1 MVNIIGQNIKY
12 KNGEIFSVLN
22 QTDEQHV
29 TLNNGKTY
37 SYCKM
42 FSSGT
47 FVLLD
52 AAIQS
57 EVMKD
62 IVNVQK
68 VTELLKKQ
76 DEYEQKRQKTLRLLD
91 DLKDGYY
98 SGRNVSD
105 SHKDLQDI
113 GKNGFEYYKIY
124 GRVALDIYESGCKYL
139 GFDKSKSNS
148 FNILQPLYDTD
159 CSPEGYSV
167 LMFAHSDVNGETNE
181 TWINII
187 DKDKYYIYTEI
198 RETPPENEKRITFVK
213 QKDGY
218 YVFIGVYKLAECN
231 ENYPRK
237 GMFQYVYILESENY
251 RQNFNTIA
259 NKTKESNTK
268 TNIIPK
274 ANKAQSVKI
283 CKANRPLTIEERIKI
298 SEHNLAILHAK
309 LAKLTAKQNKK

>member
-98 SGRNVSD
+98 SGRNISD

>member
-29 TLNNGKTY
+29 TLSNGKTY

-57 EVMKD
+57 EVMRD
-62 IVNVQK
+62 IVSIQK

-91 DLKDGYY
+91 DLKDGHY
-98 SGRNVSD
+98 SGRNISD
-105 SHKDLQDI
+105 FHKDLQDI

-139 GFDKSKSNS
+139 GFDKSKSDS

-167 LMFAHSDVNGETNE
+167 LMFAHSDVNGETNG

-198 RETPPENEKRITFVK
+198 RETQPKNEKRITFVK
-213 QKDGY
+213 QKDGC

-251 RQNFNTIA
+251 RQNFKTIA

-268 TNIIPK
+268 TDIIPK
-274 ANKAQSVKI
+274 ANKAQSAKI

>member
-1 MVNIIGQNIKY
+1 
-12 KNGEIFSVLN
+12 
-22 QTDEQHV
+22 
-29 TLNNGKTY
+29 
-37 SYCKM
+37 M

-52 AAIQS
+52 DAIQS

-76 DEYEQKRQKTLRLLD
+76 DEYEQNRQKTLRLLD
-91 DLKDGYY
+91 DLKDGLF
-98 SGRNVSD
+98 SGRNI
-105 SHKDLQDI
+105 SHSHGDFRDI
-113 GKNGFEYYKIY
+113 EKNGFEYYKTY
-124 GRVALDIYESGCKYL
+124 GKKALDIYKNGCKYL
-139 GFDKSKSNS
+139 GFDKSKSKF
-148 FNILQPLYDTD
+148 FNKLQLLYATD

-167 LMFAHSDVNGETNE
+167 LMFAHSDVNGETNG

-187 DKDKYYIYTEI
+187 DKDKYYIYTEN
-198 RETPPENEKRITFVK
+198 REPQPKNERRITFVK

-218 YVFIGVYKLAECN
+218 YVFIGVYKLAEFN

-237 GMFQYVYILESENY
+237 GMFQYVYILENENY

-259 NKTKESNTK
+259 NKPKESNTK
-268 TNIIPK
+268 IDIIPK
-274 ANKAQSVKI
+274 ANKAQSAKI